1 MGENIK
7 SVVRKDSEERA
18 RERESERE
26 RERQQPKRE
35 KLFNFFYQNRIFI
48 VCRWARVGVVDVV
61 TDVDVVG
68 DGDVVVVGDG
78 RSFFESGK
86 TNPIRK
92 INNQEILFRQH

>member
-1 MGENIK
+1 M
-7 SVVRKDSEERA
+7 R
-18 RERESERE
+18 RERKKERKRKRERE
-26 RERQQPKRE
+26 RERERERYKRG